1 MDWGSIVYV
10 DDDRALADVVSR
22 RLRTRFDRGVETVE
36 SAEDALDR
44 LDDGRV
50 DCLVLDYRIPGEDPL
65 SVLRDA
71 RARHPDVPVVF
82 FTGIGD
88 PETVDA
94 VIEAGAD
101 AFVRKGP
108 GGVDA
113 LADTLGETLEG

>member
-1 MDWGSIVYV
+1 MGWGSIVYV

-22 RLRTRFDRGVETVE
+22 RLRARLDCGVETTE

-44 LDDGRV
+44 LDEGQV

-71 RARHPDVPVVF
+71 RSRRPDVPVVF
-82 FTGIGD
+82 FTGIAD
-88 PETVDA
+88 PETVA
-94 VIEAGAD
+94 TATEAGAD

-108 GGVDA
+108 GGVDE
-113 LADTLGETLEG
+113 LADALGETLDD